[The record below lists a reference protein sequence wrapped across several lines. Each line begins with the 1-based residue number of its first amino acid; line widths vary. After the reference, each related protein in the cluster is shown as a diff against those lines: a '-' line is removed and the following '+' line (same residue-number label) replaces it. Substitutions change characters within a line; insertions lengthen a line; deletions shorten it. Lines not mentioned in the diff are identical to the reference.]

1 MFVIPT
7 KVGISDSK
15 SACKWIQTYIT
26 TMNNDTN
33 SNEVNN
39 KKQIPAFAGIRIAVQ
54 KSGRLSDKSLQLLKD
69 CGIKFDNGGRK
80 LSTQAKNFPM
90 EILFLRDDDIPQYVA
105 NGVADLGILG
115 LNEVEEK
122 DQEVDV
128 IKQLGFA
135 GCRLS
140 LAVQKD
146 VNYTG
151 LEWFNGKK
159 VASSYTTIVKKFFAD
174 KGINATTEEIGGS
187 VEIAPGIGLAE
198 GICDI
203 VSTGST
209 LIMNGLKEVETV
221 MYSEAVLISNPNLS
235 IEKKE
240 ILDKL
245 TFRID
250 AVQNA
255 QKSKYIL
262 LNAPNDKLEEI
273 SALLPGM
280 KSPTVL
286 PLAEEGW
293 SSLHSVIEENDFWN
307 VIDQLKDAG
316 AQGILVSP
324 IEKLIA

>member
-1 MFVIPT
+1 M
-7 KVGISDSK
+7 
-15 SACKWIQTYIT
+15 
-26 TMNNDTN
+26 
-33 SNEVNN
+33 
-39 KKQIPAFAGIRIAVQ
+39 IRIAVQ

-122 DQEVDV
+122 NQKVEV

-135 GCRLS
+135 GCRLC
-140 LAVQKD
+140 LAVPKE
-146 VNYTG
+146 VTYTG
-151 LEWFNGKK
+151 LEWFHGKK

-209 LIMNGLKEVETV
+209 LLMNGLKEVETV
-221 MYSEAVLISNPNLS
+221 MYSEAVLISNPNLNS
-235 IEKKE
+235 EKND
-240 ILDKL
+240 LLGKL
-245 TFRID
+245 LFRIE

-255 QKSKYIL
+255 QKNKYIL
-262 LNAPNDKLEEI
+262 LNAPNDKIDEI

-307 VIDQLKDAG
+307 VIDRLKEAG